1 MGEMSEQT
9 HREPDTKKKIQKNR
23 NHSLS
28 TCERVFPDAVV
39 DESVLL
45 DGSED
50 ETSSDQ
56 LADLDVSGDELPDL
70 GVVKR
75 LDVDSAGH
83 EHRAAQL
90 GDGIQRAL
98 NSVEDVIHD
107 SRAELHLQRGAS
119 ALHGVSDRQTSCT
132 NKRSRVG
139 RTGVNT
145 QRPLLIT

>member
-1 MGEMSEQT
+1 M
-9 HREPDTKKKIQKNR
+9 
-23 NHSLS
+23 
-28 TCERVFPDAVV
+28 FADAVV

-50 ETSSDQ
+50 ESSSDQ

-83 EHRAAQL
+83 EHGAAQL

-98 NSVEDVIHD
+98 NSVEDVVHD
-107 SRAELHLQRGAS
+107 SRAELHLQRGAR

-139 RTGVNT
+139 RASVNT
-145 QRPLLIT
+145 RRRLIT